1 MGWLVKFKTIINM
14 LTLLLGD
21 KIITKPTVQ
30 LNIMLLHM
38 VICLSEV
45 NLTLV
50 EIVIFFQIKKQ
61 KIS

>member
-1 MGWLVKFKTIINM
+1 M

-61 KIS
+61 KISWKWEW

>member
-1 MGWLVKFKTIINM
+1 M

-38 VICLSEV
+38 VICLLEV

-61 KIS
+61 KISWKWKW